1 MKNYIKLFLLIGMG
15 AVTLNACYKDKGNY
29 DYTILDKVVVDT
41 ANLGVQETYALE
53 RYETLRIAP
62 KLRINDQEITDLAKI
77 KDEYVFSWSIYQSI
91 TGGTVHTRDTLSHEL
106 TLEAPITKPS
116 GSWNLVLSVKNL
128 KTQVETYQKFIVEV
142 SEAISD
148 GWLVL
153 YEKEGNSD
161 VGLIVDERSKVGATK
176 TRVLT
181 DLIKNSNG
189 KALEG
194 KPVAVLHSATALN
207 SREVLVA
214 SEKDIQAFNQSDFAL
229 LFQFNNL
236 FYNSPS
242 VRAIKGI
249 TTNNARKE
257 TIINNNKIHLANFTL
272 GNALDRS
279 VYFGPAL
286 SGNYGDLAPWN
297 PKFVAQGYDAVA
309 YDQTNKKFVYS
320 VSGSMMVTDLPAQAS
335 TAEWNPSDVGLDFVA
350 ADYGF
355 PNTPLANEY
364 MIMKDATNTY
374 LLTANFASTV
384 ASGIAQKKYDITSL
398 PGTKQISAMAASS
411 TGAYILYGAT
421 NNLYAFRYQIN
432 NAEKV
437 WSAPTGEQITNV
449 KFLKF
454 YHTAVNAVKLTPL
467 GGNQYIYVA
476 TYNESTKEGKVYNLK
491 IDITNG
497 TITPDSQKEY
507 TGFGKI
513 VDMGYKWIL

>member
-1 MKNYIKLFLLIGMG
+1 MKRFIKLFLLIGIG

-29 DYTILDKVVVDT
+29 DYTPLDKVVVDT
-41 ANLGVQETYALE
+41 ANLDIQGTYALE

-62 KLRINDQEITDLAKI
+62 KLRINDQEITDLTKV

-91 TGGTVHTRDTLSHEL
+91 TGGTVHSRDTLSHEL
-106 TLEAPITKPS
+106 TLETPITKPS

-153 YEKEGNSD
+153 YEKDGNSD

-214 SEKDIQAFNQSDFAL
+214 SEKDIQAFNHSDFEN

-236 FYNSPS
+236 FYNAPTA
-242 VRAIKGI
+242 RAIKGV

-286 SGNYGDLAPWN
+286 SGSYGDLAPWN
-297 PKFVAQGYDAVA
+297 PKFVAQGYDAMA

-320 VSGSMMVTDLPAQAS
+320 VNGSMMITDLPIQAE
-335 TAEWNPSDVGLDFVA
+335 TAEWNPNDVGLNFVL

-364 MIMKDATNTY
+364 MIMNNATNTY
-374 LLTANFASTV
+374 LLTANFASPV
-384 ASGIAQKKYDITSL
+384 ATAIAQKKYDITAL
-398 PGTKQISAMAASS
+398 PETKQISAMAASS

-437 WSAPTGEQITNV
+437 WSAPAGEQITNV

-454 YHTAVNAVKLTPL
+454 YHTAVNTVKLTPL

-497 TITPDSQKEY
+497 SITPNSQKEY